1 MGGWL
6 CGQSDVI
13 GVISEVVV
21 GVVNEVVVGVVSE
34 VVAGEFSGYLWSLW
48 LVV

>member
-21 GVVNEVVVGVVSE
+21 GVVNEVV
-34 VVAGEFSGYLWSLW
+34 AGEFSGYLWSLW